1 MMYDPKEITARMD
14 LLLNKLNGILTMLK
28 ATGRLQAENHEKLT
42 DAIVRDDFEEVVN
55 CWKRFEAIERQLAF
69 EKKLYR
75 DAVEEGRRVFV
86 AAYGPQ
92 GGTWYDSM
100 IKSIGSV

>member
-1 MMYDPKEITARMD
+1 MYDPREIKERMD
-14 LLLNKLNGILTMLK
+14 LLLNNLNGILLMLNS
-28 ATGRLQAENHEKLT
+28 TGRLQAENHQKLT
-42 DAIVRDDFEEVVN
+42 AAIARDDLDEIIR
-55 CWKRFEAIERQLAF
+55 CMKQLEAIDKQLKF

-86 AAYGPQ
+86 AMYGPA